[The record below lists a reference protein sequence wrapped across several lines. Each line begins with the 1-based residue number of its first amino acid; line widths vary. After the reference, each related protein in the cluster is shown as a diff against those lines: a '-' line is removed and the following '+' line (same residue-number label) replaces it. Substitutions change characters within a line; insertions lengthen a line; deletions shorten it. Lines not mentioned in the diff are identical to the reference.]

1 MKYLLDT
8 NICVHFFRGKFSLG
22 SKFQEV
28 GLKSC
33 AISEITLA
41 ELIYGAEHSLNP
53 EKNFALIESFSE
65 EITILPIINSVYLY
79 GKEKSRLRKGGI
91 MISDFD
97 LLIGATAVAADLIM
111 VTENVSEFERIKD
124 IRIENWVV
132 R

>member
-8 NICVHFFRGKFSLG
+8 NICVHFFCGKFNLA

-28 GLKSC
+28 GLSSC

-41 ELIYGAEHSLNP
+41 ELIYGAEHSTNP
-53 EKNFALIESFSE
+53 QKNFNLIESFSSE
-65 EITILPIINSVYLY
+65 VTILPIINCIYLY
-79 GKEKSRLRKGGI
+79 GKEKSRLRKNGT

-97 LLIGATAVAADLIM
+97 LLIGTTAITSDLIM
-111 VTENVSEFERIKD
+111 VTENISEFERIKEVKL
-124 IRIENWVV
+124 ENWIN

>member
-8 NICVHFFRGKFSLG
+8 NICIHFFRGKFNLG
-22 SKFQEV
+22 AKFQEI

-41 ELIYGAEHSLNP
+41 ELIYGAEHSSNKQ
-53 EKNFALIESFSE
+53 KNFALIEAFAA
-65 EITILPIINSVYLY
+65 EITILPIINCIYLY
-79 GKEKSRLRKGGI
+79 GSEKSRLRKNGT

-97 LLIGATAVAADLIM
+97 LLIGTTALTSDLIM
-111 VTENVSEFERIKD
+111 VTENVSEFERID
-124 IRIENWVV
+124 GIQIENWIV